1 MTVTS
6 DFNQAIV
13 DEFRGNAGEVG
24 GGFTGAPMVLLHHTG
39 RKSGTEFLT
48 PLVYLQ
54 AEDDPSTIYV
64 FASKG
69 GAPEDPE
76 WYTNLIAAGTTTV
89 EVGSDTYSVAVSEV
103 TGAKR
108 DKVYS
113 EQEKRMPGFAEYA
126 AKTAGIRVIPVVAL
140 TRS

>member
-1 MTVTS
+1 MTVTN

-39 RKSGTEFLT
+39 RNSGTEFLT
-48 PLVYLQ
+48 PLVYQQ
-54 AEDDPSTIYV
+54 AEDDAKTIYI

-76 WYTNLIAAGTTTV
+76 WYANLLAAGTTTV
-89 EVGSDTYSVAVSEV
+89 EVGAETYSVAVSEV

-108 DKVYS
+108 DEIYGKQ
-113 EQEKRMPGFAEYA
+113 EQAMPGFAEYSE
-126 AKTAGIRVIPVVAL
+126 KTAGIRVIPVVAL
-140 TRS
+140 TRT